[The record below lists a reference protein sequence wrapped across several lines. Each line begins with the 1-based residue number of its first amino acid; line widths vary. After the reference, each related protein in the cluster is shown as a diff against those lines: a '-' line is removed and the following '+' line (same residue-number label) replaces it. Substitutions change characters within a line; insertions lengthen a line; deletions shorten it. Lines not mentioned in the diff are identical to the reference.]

1 MNIKEKIINELN
13 ELKDEQ
19 LFELENYLKFLA
31 FKDKIGNKENHF
43 FDELE
48 SWQQAGT
55 ETMNETLESIENG
68 SW

>member
-1 MNIKEKIINELN
+1 MKFFFRCLN
-13 ELKDEQ
+13 
-19 LFELENYLKFLA
+19 
-31 FKDKIGNKENHF
+31 F